1 MADDMG
7 DKTEDPTGRRLS
19 EARNQGNVA
28 KSQDLAAAIELTG
41 AFILLLIFGA
51 AMARASYVLMRDSL
65 AAQESTTET
74 SIFELLRVAGIHM
87 GAATVPFLL
96 IACAI
101 AALAYIVQFGFLW
114 NLTILQ
120 PKFERLNPATGV
132 GRLFNKQNLAK
143 TLVNTVKLVVVSIV
157 GWM

>member
-51 AMARASYVLMRDSL
+51 AMARARPCRRCASVTPAEPDP
-65 AAQESTTET
+65 
-74 SIFELLRVAGIHM
+74 
-87 GAATVPFLL
+87 TVPSTV
-96 IACAI
+96 
-101 AALAYIVQFGFLW
+101 AAPRPRAHR
-114 NLTILQ
+114 Q
-120 PKFERLNPATGV
+120 PS
-132 GRLFNKQNLAK
+132 K
-143 TLVNTVKLVVVSIV
+143 TARSASR
-157 GWM
+157 